1 MKNIILIAT
10 TALSLLIN
18 YTGYSQNEIDPNN
31 TLEEATT
38 FKVIEEN
45 GKTHY
50 FGQVY
55 KNKKKGIGTE
65 FLSNGD
71 IRTGYFENNEF
82 LGEFIVNP
90 PWHIIDIDCF
100 FKKDI
105 PFDKISVDLQIKDD
119 ISADEFLYIAPFCG
133 SINGVRFY
141 AGIQTQCGGYV
152 NPLHNEENADY
163 HEIGKAMIFSRW
175 DTRNI
180 KALQKATNGVCESS
194 GYEGD
199 FISVR
204 NTLKWKKGKYT
215 LNLINTHKTI
225 ELDGILHTYVEFTAY
240 DHQKDSSF
248 CCGKLAFPGEQLVL
262 NKANYMFVELYSEL
276 TRISSTPKGTIGI
289 GNFKYI
295 KPGNNSQSRLLLSSA
310 YAFYQINHPQ
320 WARSWYQDR
329 VFNVQ
334 FGEPYVR
341 EYPTEYDTYYL
352 ETLKRSE

>member
-1 MKNIILIAT
+1 MKNTILVAT
-10 TALSLLIN
+10 TLISLLIN
-18 YTGYSQNEIDPNN
+18 YTSNSQNTIDPNN
-31 TLEEATT
+31 TLEEETT

-45 GKTHY
+45 GKTIY
-50 FGQVY
+50 FGQVH

-65 FLSNGD
+65 FLPNGNM
-71 IRTGYFENNEF
+71 RTGYFENDEF
-82 LGEFIVNP
+82 IGEYIVNP
-90 PWHIIDIDCF
+90 PWHMIDIDCY

-105 PFDKISVDLQIKDD
+105 PFDKISVDLQIKED

-133 SINGVRFY
+133 SINGIGFY
-141 AGIQTQCGGYV
+141 AGIQTQCGGYI

-180 KALQKATNGVCESS
+180 NAIQKATNGVCESS

-225 ELDGILHTYVEFTAY
+225 ELDGILHTFVEFTTY

-248 CCGKLAFPGEQLVL
+248 SCGKLAFPGEQLVL
-262 NKANYMFVELYSEL
+262 KKSNYIFVELYSEL
-276 TRISSTPKGTIGI
+276 TAISNTPKGTLGV

-295 KPGNNSQSRLLLSSA
+295 KSGNDYESRLQLSSA
-310 YAFYQINHPQ
+310 FALYDLRHPQ
-320 WARSWYQDR
+320 WARSWYKDKM
-329 VFNVQ
+329 FNIQ

-341 EYPTEYDTYYL
+341 EYPTKYDTFYL

>member
-1 MKNIILIAT
+1 M
-10 TALSLLIN
+10 
-18 YTGYSQNEIDPNN
+18 
-31 TLEEATT
+31 
-38 FKVIEEN
+38 
-45 GKTHY
+45 
-50 FGQVY
+50 
-55 KNKKKGIGTE
+55 
-65 FLSNGD
+65 
-71 IRTGYFENNEF
+71 
-82 LGEFIVNP
+82 
-90 PWHIIDIDCF
+90 IDIDCF
-100 FKKDI
+100 FMKDI

-133 SINGVRFY
+133 RINGINFY

-152 NPLHNEENADY
+152 NPLHNEQNADY

-225 ELDGILHTYVEFTAY
+225 ELDGILHTFVEFSAY

-248 CCGKLAFPGEQLVL
+248 SCGMLAFPGEQLVL

-295 KPGNNSQSRLLLSSA
+295 KPGNHSQSKLLLSSA

-329 VFNVQ
+329 VFNIQ

>member
-1 MKNIILIAT
+1 MKNTILIAT
-10 TALSLLIN
+10 TVISLLIN
-18 YTGYSQNEIDPNN
+18 YTSYSQNTIDPNN
-31 TLEEATT
+31 TLEEETT

-45 GKTHY
+45 GKTQY

-55 KNKKKGIGTE
+55 KNIKKGIGTE
-65 FLSNGD
+65 FLPNGNM
-71 IRTGYFENNEF
+71 RTGYFENDEF
-82 LGEFIVNP
+82 LGEYIVNP
-90 PWHIIDIDCF
+90 PWHMIDIDCF

-105 PFDKISVDLQIKDD
+105 PFDKISVDLKIKED

-133 SINGVRFY
+133 SINGIGFY

-180 KALQKATNGVCESS
+180 NALQKATNGVCESS

-225 ELDGILHTYVEFTAY
+225 ELDGILHTFVEFTAY

-248 CCGKLAFPGEQLVL
+248 SCGKLAFPGEQLVL
-262 NKANYMFVELYSEL
+262 KKSNYIFVELYSEL
-276 TRISSTPKGTIGI
+276 TAISNTPKGTLGV

-295 KPGNNSQSRLLLSSA
+295 KPGNDYESRLQLSSA
-310 YAFYQINHPQ
+310 FALYDISHPQ
-320 WARSWYQDR
+320 WARSWYKDKM
-329 VFNVQ
+329 FNIQ

-341 EYPTEYDTYYL
+341 EYPTKYDTFYL

>member
-1 MKNIILIAT
+1 MKNTILIAT
-10 TALSLLIN
+10 TVISLLIN

-45 GKTHY
+45 GKTQY

-65 FLSNGD
+65 FLPNGK
-71 IRTGYFENNEF
+71 IRTGYFEDDEF

-100 FKKDI
+100 FKNDI
-105 PFDKISVDLQIKDD
+105 PFEKISVDLQIKDE
-119 ISADEFLYIAPFCG
+119 ISADDFLYIAPFCG
-133 SINGVRFY
+133 SINGIGFY
-141 AGIQTQCGGYV
+141 AGIQTQCGGYF
-152 NPLHNEENADY
+152 NPYHNEEKAEY

-175 DTRNI
+175 ETRNI
-180 KALQKATNGVCESS
+180 NALQKAKKGVCESS

-204 NTLKWKKGKYT
+204 NGLEWKTGKYT
-215 LNLINTHKTI
+215 LSLKNTHETI
-225 ELDGILHTYVEFTAY
+225 EIDGILHTFVVFTCY

-248 CCGKLAFPGEQLVL
+248 SCGSLAFPGKQLVL
-262 NKANYMFVELYSEL
+262 DKSNYIFVELYSEL
-276 TRISSTPKGTIGI
+276 TRISNTPKGTLRV

-295 KPGNNSQSRLLLSSA
+295 KPGNDYESRIQPSSA
-310 YAFYQINHPQ
+310 FALYDINHPQ
-320 WARSWYQDR
+320 WARSWYKDK
-329 VFNVQ
+329 VFNIQ

-341 EYPTEYDTYYL
+341 EYPAEYDAFYL